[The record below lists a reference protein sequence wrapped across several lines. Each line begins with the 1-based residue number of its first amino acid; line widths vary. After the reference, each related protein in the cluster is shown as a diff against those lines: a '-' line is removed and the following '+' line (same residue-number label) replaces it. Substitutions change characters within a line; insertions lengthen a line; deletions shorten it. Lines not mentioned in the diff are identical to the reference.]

1 MQQISARLRTKE
13 LIRFFEKAGHVLD
26 ASIVKDKA
34 SGRSKGV
41 AYVEFKDTEAVKKAV
56 EMTGEK
62 LLGIPVIVQLTE
74 SEKNKADFEQGIAG
88 NSSNEF
94 AKKGPRGHEGPVENR
109 IYAGNIHFGVT
120 ENELRQIFES
130 FGAIE
135 SVTLQ
140 REANG
145 KSKGY
150 AFIQYKDKASAD
162 IALEGMKGFMLAGR
176 AIRVGLGSDRLNQP
190 NTTNGPAQ
198 AFQGSAFNE
207 QNPSIDRV
215 GASASRNQSGAA
227 ALDDADA
234 SGVSYNKVSRETL
247 MNKLMRDEDKL
258 ARGNSPA
265 VHQAEPP
272 LDSSHKAS
280 RCIVVQNFFDPSE
293 ESGDNWVQELEEDIK
308 FKCEEDYG
316 KVLHISIDSVSNNGE
331 VYMKFDSVEAGEKA
345 LKGLNGRYFGGRK
358 LVAGPIVEMVYTL
371 KFPKSA

>member
-88 NSSNEF
+88 NSSNES

-150 AFIQYKDKASAD
+150 AFIQ
-162 IALEGMKGFMLAGR
+162 
-176 AIRVGLGSDRLNQP
+176 
-190 NTTNGPAQ
+190 
-198 AFQGSAFNE
+198 
-207 QNPSIDRV
+207 
-215 GASASRNQSGAA
+215 
-227 ALDDADA
+227 
-234 SGVSYNKVSRETL
+234 
-247 MNKLMRDEDKL
+247 
-258 ARGNSPA
+258 
-265 VHQAEPP
+265 
-272 LDSSHKAS
+272 
-280 RCIVVQNFFDPSE
+280 
-293 ESGDNWVQELEEDIK
+293 
-308 FKCEEDYG
+308 
-316 KVLHISIDSVSNNGE
+316 
-331 VYMKFDSVEAGEKA
+331 
-345 LKGLNGRYFGGRK
+345 
-358 LVAGPIVEMVYTL
+358 
-371 KFPKSA
+371 